1 MRFAMVFL
9 LFARKFEEVSSM
21 VVVMQKGVSQEQI
34 AKVQKHLE
42 AEGYSVH
49 LSQGAKRTIMGV
61 IGEPG
66 QIDPQTL
73 ASLPG
78 VDKVVPIMQPF
89 KLASRD
95 FKHQNTVVQVG
106 PQLIGDSHVTLI
118 AGPCAIEG
126 RENFLEAAAAVKDAG
141 AQMLRGGAFK
151 PRTSPY
157 SFQGLG
163 EKGLQIMAEARELTG
178 LPLVSEVMDQKSIPM
193 LAEYVDMI
201 QVGARNMQN
210 FFLLRE
216 LGKVS
221 KPILLKR
228 GMSATIE
235 EWLMAA
241 EYILGSGNPNVIL
254 CERGIR
260 TFETYTR
267 NTLDLSAVPLLKQL
281 THLPVIVDPSH
292 GTGKRELVEPMSL
305 ASVAAGA
312 DGLIIE
318 VHPDPAQAWSD
329 GPQSLFP
336 EDFARLSSKV
346 RRLESLTAPATDP
359 AAGFGQ

>member
-1 MRFAMVFL
+1 
-9 LFARKFEEVSSM
+9 M
-21 VVVMQKGVSQEQI
+21 VVVMKKGVSQDQI
-34 AKVQKHLE
+34 KMVEERLK
-42 AEGYSVH
+42 AEGFSVH
-49 LSQGAKRTIMGV
+49 LSQGVNRTIMGV

-66 QIDPQTL
+66 AIDPQMIV
-73 ASLPG
+73 SLPG
-78 VDKVVPIMQPF
+78 VEKVVPIMQPF

-95 FKHQNTVVQVG
+95 FKHEKSEIQVG
-106 PQLIGDSHVTLI
+106 NRIVGEGKVTI
-118 AGPCAIEG
+118 VAGPCAIEG
-126 RENFLEAAAAVKDAG
+126 REGFLEAALAVKEAG
-141 AQMLRGGAFK
+141 ADMLRGGAFK

-163 EKGLQIMAEARELTG
+163 EAGLKIMAEARELTG
-178 LPLVSEVMDQKSIPM
+178 LPLVTEVMDQKSIAM
-193 LAEYVDMI
+193 VAEYVDLI

-216 LGKVS
+216 LGKVN

-267 NTLDLSAVPLLKQL
+267 NTLDLSAVPLLKTL
-281 THLPVIVDPSH
+281 THLPIMVDPSH

-305 ASVAAGA
+305 AAVACGA
-312 DGLIIE
+312 DGVMIE
-318 VHPDPAQAWSD
+318 VHPDPSKAWSD
-329 GPQSLFP
+329 GPQSLIP
-336 EDFARLSSKV
+336 DDFARLTKKV
-346 RRLESLTAPATDP
+346 HYLEKMSQLDN
-359 AAGFGQ
+359 

>member
-1 MRFAMVFL
+1 
-9 LFARKFEEVSSM
+9 M

-34 AKVQKHLE
+34 IKVQKHLE

-66 QIDPQTL
+66 QVDPEIL

-95 FKHQNTVVQVG
+95 FKHQNSVVEAGGQK
-106 PQLIGDSHVTLI
+106 IGDGHVTII

-126 RENFLEAAAAVKDAG
+126 RENFLEAALAVKQAG
-141 AQMLRGGAFK
+141 AEMLRGGAFK

-178 LPLVSEVMDQKSIPM
+178 LPLVTEVMDQKSIPM
-193 LAEYVDMI
+193 VAEYVDMI

-216 LGKVS
+216 LGKIN

-281 THLPVIVDPSH
+281 THLPVLVDPSH

-305 ASVAAGA
+305 ASVACGA
-312 DGLIIE
+312 DGIMVE
-318 VHPDPAQAWSD
+318 VHPDPARAWSD

-336 EDFARLSSKV
+336 QDFARLTDKI
-346 RRLESLTAPATDP
+346 RRLESLNAPETES
-359 AAGFGQ
+359 AARASQ

>member
-1 MRFAMVFL
+1 
-9 LFARKFEEVSSM
+9 M

-34 AKVQKHLE
+34 NKVQKRLE

-66 QIDPQTL
+66 KVDPQIL

-78 VDKVVPIMQPF
+78 VEKVVPIMQPF

-95 FKHQNTVVQVG
+95 FKHQNTVIQVG
-106 PQLIGDSHVTLI
+106 KHMIGDGHITLI
-118 AGPCAIEG
+118 AGPCAIES
-126 RENFLEAAAAVKDAG
+126 RETFLEAALAVKEAG
-141 AQMLRGGAFK
+141 AEMLRGGAFK

-163 EKGLQIMAEARELTG
+163 EEGLKIMAEARELTG
-178 LPLVSEVMDQKSIPM
+178 LPLVTEVMDQKSIAM
-193 LAEYVDMI
+193 VAEYVDII

-216 LGKVS
+216 LGRVN
-221 KPILLKR
+221 KPVLLKR

-241 EYILGSGNPNVIL
+241 EYIVGSGNPQVIL

-281 THLPVIVDPSH
+281 THLPVMVDPSH

-305 ASVAAGA
+305 AAAACGA
-312 DGLIIE
+312 DGLMIE
-318 VHPDPAQAWSD
+318 VHPNPSQAWSD
-329 GPQSLFP
+329 GPQSLLP
-336 EDFARLSSKV
+336 ADFARLSRKV
-346 RRLESLTAPATDP
+346 RLLESLNATEAEDER
-359 AAGFGQ
+359 GTHS

>member
-1 MRFAMVFL
+1 
-9 LFARKFEEVSSM
+9 M
-21 VVVMQKGVSQEQI
+21 VVVMQKGVSQAQI
-34 AKVQKHLE
+34 QLVENRLK
-42 AEGYSVH
+42 AEGFSVH
-49 LSQGAKRTIMGV
+49 LSQGVNRTIMGV

-66 QIDPQTL
+66 QIDPQIL

-78 VDKVVPIMQPF
+78 VEKVVPIMQPF

-95 FKHQNTVVQVG
+95 FKHENSAIQVG
-106 PQLIGDSHVTLI
+106 SHLIGDGQVTI
-118 AGPCAIEG
+118 VAGPCAVEG
-126 RENFLEAAAAVKDAG
+126 RDNFLETALAVKEAG
-141 AQMLRGGAFK
+141 ADMLRGGAFK

-178 LPLVSEVMDQKSIPM
+178 LPLVTEVMDQKSIAM
-193 LAEYVDMI
+193 VAEYVDVI

-216 LGKVS
+216 LGKIN

-241 EYILGSGNPNVIL
+241 EYILGSGNPRVIL

-267 NTLDLSAVPLLKQL
+267 NTLDLSAVPLLKHL
-281 THLPVIVDPSH
+281 THLPIMVDPSH

-305 ASVAAGA
+305 AAVACGA
-312 DGLIIE
+312 DGIMVE
-318 VHPDPAQAWSD
+318 VHPNPAEAWSD
-329 GPQSLFP
+329 GPQSLIP
-336 EDFARLSSKV
+336 DDFARLTRKV
-346 RRLESLTAPATDP
+346 HHLESIALLDD
-359 AAGFGQ
+359 

>member
-1 MRFAMVFL
+1 MRFAHGFSVL
-9 LFARKFEEVSSM
+9 WPKNEEVGSM

-34 AKVQKHLE
+34 NKVQKHLE

-66 QIDPQTL
+66 KVDPQLL

-78 VDKVVPIMQPF
+78 VEKVVPIMQPF

-95 FKHQNTVVQVG
+95 FKHQNTVIQVG
-106 PQLIGDSHVTLI
+106 SQTIGDGHVTLI

-126 RENFLEAAAAVKDAG
+126 RENFLKAALAVKDAG
-141 AQMLRGGAFK
+141 AEMLRGGAFK

-178 LPLVSEVMDQKSIPM
+178 LPLVTEVMDQKSIAM
-193 LAEYVDMI
+193 VAEYVDII

-216 LGKVS
+216 LGQVN

-305 ASVAAGA
+305 AAAACGA
-312 DGLIIE
+312 DGLMIE
-318 VHPDPAQAWSD
+318 VHPNPSQAWSD
-329 GPQSLFP
+329 GPQSLIP
-336 EDFARLSSKV
+336 ADFARLSKKV
-346 RRLESLTAPATDP
+346 RQLESLAAPEAEDESRERS
-359 AAGFGQ
+359 

>member
-1 MRFAMVFL
+1 
-9 LFARKFEEVSSM
+9 M
-21 VVVMQKGVSQEQI
+21 VVVMKKGVSQEQI
-34 AKVQKHLE
+34 KLVEERLIS
-42 AEGYSVH
+42 EGFSVH
-49 LSQGAKRTIMGV
+49 LSQGVNRTIMGV

-66 QIDPQTL
+66 LIDPQVIV
-73 ASLPG
+73 SLPG
-78 VDKVVPIMQPF
+78 VEKVVPIMQPF

-95 FKHQNTVVQVG
+95 FKHENSVIQVG
-106 PQLIGDSHVTLI
+106 NRVVGDGRVTI
-118 AGPCAIEG
+118 VAGPCAIEG
-126 RENFLEAAAAVKDAG
+126 REGFLEAALAVKEAG
-141 AQMLRGGAFK
+141 ADMLRGGAFK

-163 EKGLQIMAEARELTG
+163 EEGLKIMAEARELTG
-178 LPLVSEVMDQKSIPM
+178 LPLVTEVMDQKSIAM
-193 LAEYVDMI
+193 VAEYVDLI

-216 LGKVS
+216 LGKVN
-221 KPILLKR
+221 KPVLLKR

-267 NTLDLSAVPLLKQL
+267 NTLDLSAVPLMKNL
-281 THLPVIVDPSH
+281 THLPIMVDPSH

-305 ASVAAGA
+305 AAVACGA
-312 DGLIIE
+312 DGVMIE
-318 VHPDPAQAWSD
+318 VHPDPANAWSD
-329 GPQSLFP
+329 GPQSLIP
-336 EDFARLSSKV
+336 DDFARLTRKV
-346 RRLESLTAPATDP
+346 RYLENMSQLDN
-359 AAGFGQ
+359 

>member
-1 MRFAMVFL
+1 
-9 LFARKFEEVSSM
+9 M

-34 AKVQKHLE
+34 KLVEARLK
-42 AEGYSVH
+42 AEGFSVH
-49 LSQGAKRTIMGV
+49 LSQGVNRTIMGV

-66 QIDPQTL
+66 QIDPQML
-73 ASLPG
+73 VSLPG
-78 VDKVVPIMQPF
+78 VEKVVPIMQPF

-95 FKHQNTVVQVG
+95 FKHENSVIQVG
-106 PQLIGDSHVTLI
+106 NRLVGDGKVTI
-118 AGPCAIEG
+118 VAGPCAIEG
-126 RENFLEAAAAVKDAG
+126 REGFLEAALAVKEAG
-141 AQMLRGGAFK
+141 ADMLRGGAFK

-163 EKGLQIMAEARELTG
+163 EEGLKIMAEARDLTG
-178 LPLVSEVMDQKSIPM
+178 LPLVTEVMDQKSIA
-193 LAEYVDMI
+193 LVAEYVDLI

-216 LGKVS
+216 LGKVD

-241 EYILGSGNPNVIL
+241 EYIMSEGNQKVIL

-267 NTLDLSAVPLLKQL
+267 NTLDLSAVPILKNL
-281 THLPVIVDPSH
+281 THLPIMVDPSH

-305 ASVAAGA
+305 AAVACGA
-312 DGLIIE
+312 DGLMIE
-318 VHPDPAQAWSD
+318 VHPDPSKAWSD
-329 GPQSLFP
+329 GPQSLIP
-336 EDFARLSSKV
+336 DDFARLTKKV
-346 RRLESLTAPATDP
+346 RYLENMSQLDN
-359 AAGFGQ
+359 